1 MVEDQAERKWS
12 EMIMDWDT
20 VTHMHYFKFVSVV
33 PHVFVDNSVSGKEVD
48 YKSYSYALSENKKD
62 ADDDKALT
70 MVWFIFEFSPV
81 SMLITKSSNTLA
93 RFLINVCAIVGGV
106 FVVFGFINSFLL
118 GLGRQVSGK

>member
-1 MVEDQAERKWS
+1 MLE
-12 EMIMDWDT
+12 DWDI
-20 VTHMHYFKFVSVV
+20 VTHMHYFKFVSIV
-33 PHVFVDNSVSGKEVD
+33 PHVFVDESVAGKEVD

-62 ADDDKALT
+62 EVDDKALT

-106 FVVFGFINSFLL
+106 FIVFGFVNTLLL
-118 GLGRQVSGK
+118 GLNRQVQGK

>member
-1 MVEDQAERKWS
+1 MLE
-12 EMIMDWDT
+12 DWDE
-20 VTHMHYFKFVSVV
+20 VTHKHYFKFVSVV
-33 PHVFVDNSVSGKEVD
+33 PHVFVDNSQSGKEVD

-93 RFLINVCAIVGGV
+93 RFFINVCAIVGGV
-106 FVVFGFINSFLL
+106 FVVFGFINTFLL